1 MSMSSCN
8 HNGSTL
14 AHEPDTPAAN
24 KKTSQQIV
32 DIKDLTRPS
41 SNTLRR
47 LNALK
52 HNQLRYLEAEA
63 SYYDELHQLQS
74 KYSNLYADIFERR
87 KKIVSGEVE
96 PSSDECKW
104 PPKEPFT
111 DETNLK
117 NDANIED
124 SNEKSKDNETN
135 KEFAADEKENK
146 LEKKPCLNK
155 ADFEDRM
162 EDNDD
167 EKGVSNF
174 WLDVLQSNSTVSSTI
189 YDHDEPV
196 LAYLQDIR
204 IKMENE
210 KPASSFSFEFEF
222 AENPYFRNRVLTK
235 TFEFK
240 NQIEP
245 KDPLKYRGPNLF
257 RCIGCDIDWKPK
269 KNVTV
274 KLIKKK
280 IKSKNRKVAPKIIT
294 KTKKQ
299 GSFFRFFE
307 SRANPNEEKD
317 GEKEKLEK
325 KHKQSPSDS
334 HSDSDDSE
342 IERLMAETFMT
353 MQDFAIAECLK
364 NKLIPKA
371 VLYMTGVIEESDS
384 EMSVDEDDDN
394 EDEDDFYEDESDDDG
409 DSDGNDPSDDDDRGR
424 AWGKMSLYKIP
435 ARING
440 GRLDPSDCKQS

>member
-1 MSMSSCN
+1 MKSGDSEKLIFS
-8 HNGSTL
+8 HFVIL
-14 AHEPDTPAAN
+14 
-24 KKTSQQIV
+24 
-32 DIKDLTRPS
+32 
-41 SNTLRR
+41 
-47 LNALK
+47 LNRWPLK
-52 HNQLRYLEAEA
+52 H
-63 SYYDELHQLQS
+63 
-74 KYSNLYADIFERR
+74 R
-87 KKIVSGEVE
+87 KTKFSINE
-96 PSSDECKW
+96 SD
-104 PPKEPFT
+104 F
-111 DETNLK
+111 L
-117 NDANIED
+117 D
-124 SNEKSKDNETN
+124 SNEKSKDNETG

-146 LEKKPCLNK
+146 LEKKPPVTK
-155 ADFEDRM
+155 PDSGDRI
-162 EDNDD
+162 EDNDG

-174 WLDVLQSNSTVSSTI
+174 WLDVLQSNQTVSSTI

-240 NQIEP
+240 NQIDP

-257 RCIGCDIDWKPK
+257 RCIGCDIDWRPK

-280 IKSKNRKVAPKIIT
+280 IKSKNRKAPPKIIT
-294 KTKKQ
+294 KVKNQ

-307 SRANPNEEKD
+307 SRANPNEESKSPEVGLRINLWLNERILED
-317 GEKEKLEK
+317 GETKGLEK
-325 KHKQSPSDS
+325 KQPKQSPSD
-334 HSDSDDSE
+334 SDSDDSE
-342 IERLMAETFMT
+342 IERLMTETFMM

-371 VLYMTGVIEESDS
+371 VLYMTGVLEESDD
-384 EMSVDEDDDN
+384 EMSEDHDDDN
-394 EDEDDFYEDESDDDG
+394 DDEEDFYEDESDDDG
-409 DSDGNDPSDDDDRGR
+409 DSDGHDGQSDDDDRGR

-435 ARING
+435 MRGNG
-440 GRLDPSDCKQS
+440 GRLDPSDCKPS